1 MLVIDGSHGEGG
13 GQILRTAIALSVVT
27 HQEVT
32 ITNIRAN
39 RPTPGLKPQHFT
51 AITIIQRLCNAT
63 TKNVAIGSSEIT
75 FSPGNI
81 TGGRHRFDIGTA
93 GSIVLVLQACILSFL
108 RTSEPIHLL
117 ITGGTDVKWA
127 PSWDYFT
134 QVFLPLIRTMG
145 VQVEVTLH
153 QRGYYPK
160 GGGSAELILR
170 PCHTL
175 KPLHLGEPQTFTSVQ
190 GHIHSALLPDHVAKR
205 MKHAALQQFI
215 ATSFKPTIAV
225 EHGPSLSP
233 GTGITLWATSANS
246 IIGAT
251 SLGEKGIP
259 SEHLGT
265 TAAQHLLTELTS
277 GATLDMYGF
286 DQVLPF
292 MALAE
297 GDSACVVRTLSGHA
311 QTNMWLIAQFFND
324 EAMFPTTREGQLTR
338 ITTRGKGFSP

>member
-75 FSPGNI
+75 FTPGTI
-81 TGGRHRFDIGTA
+81 TGGRYHFDIGTA
-93 GSIVLVLQACILSFL
+93 GSIVLVLQACILSSL
-108 RTSEPIHLL
+108 KASESIHLQ

-145 VQVEVTLH
+145 AQVEVTLH

-160 GGGSAELILR
+160 GGGRAELILY
-170 PCHTL
+170 PCHTF
-175 KPLHLGEPQTFTSVQ
+175 KPLRLGEPQSFTSVQ

-205 MKHAALQQFI
+205 MKHAALQQFVP
-215 ATSFKPTIAV
+215 TSFTPTIAA
-225 EHGPSLSP
+225 EQGTSLSP
-233 GTGITLWATSANS
+233 GTGITLWATSADTVM
-246 IIGAT
+246 GAT
-251 SLGEKGIP
+251 FLGEKGIP
-259 SEHLGT
+259 AERLGT